1 MKRIS
6 FSISSL
12 LLAVLFIFLLASD
25 QSSQKEDNP
34 KPQRVAAV
42 IINNDPTALHSG
54 NVSAAMQACRK
65 YQFDEIHT
73 LGESNQM
80 PSLQQVTSTLDKL
93 QQEDVRIG
101 LLYLTGHGMLYRKA
115 GIPQG
120 EACIMLRDRPLRIEH
135 ITSRIGQGPCVIYSD
150 ICFSPD
156 LLNCLEQRLSG
167 DFLMLTDKP
176 LHHPQLSCRGCSA
189 AFWESMENLAE
200 GYSVEEISV
209 EEISLRTSA
218 EKAWRNNCSRGLRKV
233 INTML
238 VREESQQN
246 PAMSGEED

>member
-12 LLAVLFIFLLASD
+12 MLAVVFLFLLASD
-25 QSSQKEDNP
+25 RASQKEDNP

-42 IINNDPTALHSG
+42 IINNDPTALHRG
-54 NVSAAMQACRK
+54 NVSAAVQACRK

-73 LGESNQM
+73 FGDLKQM
-80 PSLQQVTSTLDKL
+80 PTLLQVTSTLDKL
-93 QQEDVRIG
+93 QQDGVRIG
-101 LLYLTGHGMLYRKA
+101 LLYLTGHGMLYRKV

-120 EACIMLRDRPLRIEH
+120 ETCLMLRDRPLRIEH

-167 DFLMLTDKP
+167 DFLLLTDKP
-176 LHHPQLSCRGCSA
+176 VQHPQLSCRGYSA
-189 AFWESMENLAE
+189 AFWESMRNFGEEN
-200 GYSVEEISV
+200 
-209 EEISLRTSA
+209 SLRISA
-218 EKAWRNNCSRGLRKV
+218 ELAWRDNCLRGLCKYIDTV
-233 INTML
+233 L
-238 VREESQQN
+238 VREESQQQLMTQN
-246 PAMSGEED
+246 LYGEED